1 MHKICV
7 SFRSNKAF
15 TDSDPPYDAD
25 AEIDKTLID
34 ELHRRVPPPESTVAD
49 NRKLREQ
56 WIKMVVRCVD
66 DLEDKI
72 KFMEGIRITK
82 LKDTLQQPLDCNR
95 IKQIFKEY
103 KSRRMFYV
111 SHQLILW

>member
-1 MHKICV
+1 M
-7 SFRSNKAF
+7 RNKAF
-15 TDSDPPYDAD
+15 TDSDPPY

-49 NRKLREQ
+49 NRQLREL
-56 WIKMVVRCVD
+56 WIKMVVKCVD

-82 LKDTLQQPLDCNR
+82 LKDTLQQPLDRDR

-103 KSRRMFYV
+103 KSRREFYV
-111 SHQLILW
+111 SHQGPIQITNEIDKRND